1 MGRGVTSAQSLCGSG
16 EVPDSWRSRAHRGH
30 PSFSQASLGDG
41 TGAESR
47 CSERGRRAGWQ
58 GGARG
63 GPGDQRGWSL
73 FLNKREFLFLALV
86 CSRSRVL
93 PWIHSRRP
101 REPQSLGVPASP
113 GSSPESVPHPHL
125 SSRPTGL
132 GAVLFLEHCE
142 LVTGRAHHVGFCW
155 RQGQRA
161 RSTG

>member
-1 MGRGVTSAQSLCGSG
+1 MQKAGVLSEAGERDGRVG
-16 EVPDSWRSRAHRGH
+16 
-30 PSFSQASLGDG
+30 
-41 TGAESR
+41 
-47 CSERGRRAGWQ
+47 Q
-58 GGARG
+58 GGPW
-63 GPGDQRGWSL
+63 GPKGLEPTCRHHLRTLRFPKSL

-101 REPQSLGVPASP
+101 REPQSLGAPASP